1 MRKFAR
7 KTLAVSTAAVLLTGG
22 GAAYAY
28 WTAGGSGSG
37 TADTATSSSIEV
49 EQTSNI
55 SGLRPLGDPQP
66 LSGVF
71 NNVNGSPVFVTSV
84 TVSIGSVTK
93 VAGAPAGPCTAADY
107 TLANTVMSVGAE
119 VPAGSG
125 QGSWSG
131 ATIAFNNNR
140 GGAPVNQDACKGAS
154 VLLSYTAL

>member
-84 TVSIGSVTK
+84 TVSIGAVTK
-93 VAGAPAGPCTAADY
+93 ALNAPAGVCTAADY
-107 TLANTVMSVGAE
+107 TLTGTVMAVGEE
-119 VPAGSG
+119 VAAGVN

>member
-1 MRKFAR
+1 MYKLTK
-7 KTLAVSTAAVLLTGG
+7 KTIAITVGTVLLLGG
-22 GAAYAY
+22 GGAYAY

-37 TADTATSSSIEV
+37 VADTATSSSIEV

-55 SGLRPLGDPQP
+55 SGLRPLGPPQT

-84 TVSIGSVTK
+84 TASIGAVTK
-93 VAGAPAGPCTAADY
+93 AANAPAGPCTAADY
-107 TLANTVMSVGAE
+107 TLTGAVMAVGEE
-119 VPAGSG
+119 VPAGVN
-125 QGSWSG
+125 QGSWTG

-140 GGAPVNQDACKGAS
+140 GGTPVNQDACKGAS

>member
-1 MRKFAR
+1 MRKFTR

-22 GAAYAY
+22 GVAYAY

-37 TADTATSSSIEV
+37 VADTATSSSIEV

-55 SGLRPLGDPQP
+55 AGLRPLGPPQT

-71 NNVNGSPVFVTSV
+71 NNLNGSPVYVATV

-93 VAGAPAGPCTAADY
+93 AANAPAGLCTAADY
-107 TLANTVMSVGAE
+107 TITNPVMTVGVE
-119 VPAGSG
+119 VPVGLA
-125 QGSWSG
+125 QGSWRG
-131 ATIAFNNNR
+131 ATIAFNNNQ
-140 GGAPVNQDACKGAS
+140 GGTPINQDACKGAS